1 MLSIRKFL
9 IDTGITMKELEKL
22 TGYTRYGL
30 YNAFKIIDEKRQP
43 SKQFLTCMNAAI
55 NEKVQEETEQHEKKM
70 NKLRELQERFK
81 GDGYERDQ
89 V

>member
-9 IDTGITMKELEKL
+9 IDTGMTMKELEKL

-30 YNAFKIIDEKRQP
+30 YNAFKIIEEKRQP

-55 NEKVQEETEQHEKKM
+55 NEKVQEETKAYEEKM
-70 NKLRELQERFK
+70 NKLGELQEKFK
-81 GDGYERDQ
+81 EDGNGKK
-89 V
+89 